1 MRFSSILCTL
11 FTAELVV
18 GHAFVYQVHI
28 NGKPQGRGVAVR
40 KGHSNDP
47 VKNVNS
53 NEMTCNKNPQPSPQT
68 LSVKPGDRVRNDQLA
83 FLVYLTIVDIYPMG
97 TQQPG

>member
-1 MRFSSILCTL
+1 MAAYQSVVRSHSFVSSSAATMRLSSVLCTL

-28 NGKPQGRGVAVR
+28 NGKPQGRGVGVR
-40 KGHSNDP
+40 SGHSNDP

-53 NEMTCNKNPQPSPQT
+53 GDMTCNKSPRPASQT
-68 LSVKPGDRVRNDQLA
+68 LSVKGGDRV
-83 FLVYLTIVDIYPMG
+83 
-97 TQQPG
+97 

>member
-1 MRFSSILCTL
+1 MKLSSVLCTL

-53 NEMTCNKNPQPSPQT
+53 NEMTCNKNPTPSPQT
-68 LSVKPGDRVRNDQLA
+68 LSVKAGDKVRN
-83 FLVYLTIVDIYPMG
+83 FLDTPKLTM
-97 TQQPG
+97 

>member
-1 MRFSSILCTL
+1 MKLSSILCSL

-28 NGKPQGRGVAVR
+28 NGKPQGRGVAIR

-53 NEMTCNKNPQPSPQT
+53 GEMTCNKNPSPAPKT
-68 LSVKPGDRVRNDQLA
+68 LNVKGGDRVGFSIGVGID
-83 FLVYLTIVDIYPMG
+83 
-97 TQQPG
+97 